1 MSGITRPSSAFE
13 LTSHP
18 SAFRPIQSPR
28 NEEQDPAPIPQQIPD
43 TTIIRMDGRVTVVDR
58 EEENYEQEATMRKC
72 ALLFLIVL
80 NASIFSVGTYAAVSI
95 NPLIGIVSGVAG
107 VNGILMGTAYIVSY
121 LR

>member
-1 MSGITRPSSAFE
+1 MNGITGTSSAFE
-13 LTSHP
+13 LTHQA
-18 SAFRPIQSPR
+18 SAFRPI
-28 NEEQDPAPIPQQIPD
+28 ETVGTEDPDPVPIPQQIAD
-43 TTIIRMDGRVTVVDR
+43 ATTISIEGRVTVVGS
-58 EEENYEQEATMRKC
+58 EEESIQQEATMRKC
-72 ALLFLIVL
+72 ALLFVIVI